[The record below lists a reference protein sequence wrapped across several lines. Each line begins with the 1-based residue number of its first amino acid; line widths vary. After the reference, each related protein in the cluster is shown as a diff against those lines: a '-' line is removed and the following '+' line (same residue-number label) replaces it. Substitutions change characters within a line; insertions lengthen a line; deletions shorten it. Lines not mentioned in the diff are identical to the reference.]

1 MTTHTLSADTSEDTI
16 LVTQSLAGS
25 RDAFGRIV
33 ERYQSLVCAV
43 AFSATGSVTRSE
55 DLAQET
61 FLTAW
66 QQLRQL
72 REPAKL
78 RAWLCGIARNTINAD
93 RRRQGREPIHRAAQ
107 LSEETEL
114 PAPEPAPASQ
124 VISNEEV
131 ALLWR
136 EVGQLPEIYRE
147 PFVLFYREHRSVAH
161 VAAALELSEDAVL
174 QRLSRGRKLLHER
187 MLVFVESALD
197 RTNPGKQ
204 FALGVQ
210 AALPLLAVGGQGAG
224 LATVKGAAMKGGG
237 LAGLSALAMPVA
249 GMLAAVG
256 VCWSSIRYAANPD
269 ERRFMKTWNLVLWSS
284 IGAFMLGLY
293 GADALGSAWHWE
305 VRTTLFAGV
314 GVWCC
319 YLMVLAMLLVVMY
332 RRGVEGQRWPTGTPQ
347 EMPRGMLVGM
357 YCATSSWMIGL
368 AWMMG
373 DRVSAAFI
381 AVATIGMAAWN
392 VHARRHRTGVALH
405 QLTSGCQATLC
416 GVLLVVVNLRV
427 DRWLAPIYHVPLDE
441 MHRLLPMS
449 AIHVLTV
456 LLLGWIGALL
466 ALTGRKT

>member
-1 MTTHTLSADTSEDTI
+1 MTPPTLSAEASEDTA
-16 LVTQSLAGS
+16 LVAQSLAGS

-93 RRRQGREPIHRAAQ
+93 RRRQGREPVHQAAQ
-107 LSEETEL
+107 LTDEAEL

-124 VISNEEV
+124 AISNEEI

-147 PFVLFYREHRSVAH
+147 PFVLFYREHRSVSH

-210 AALPLLAVGGQGAG
+210 AALPLLAVGGQGAS
-224 LATVKGAAMKGGG
+224 LATMKGAAMKGGG
-237 LAGLSALAMPVA
+237 FAGLSALALPVA
-249 GMLAAVG
+249 GMLAALS
-256 VCWSSIRYAANPD
+256 VCWGSVRNATDAD
-269 ERRFMKTWNLVLWSS
+269 ERRFLKIWNTVLWSS

-293 GADALGSAWHWE
+293 AVDAAGAAWHWE

-319 YLMVLAMLLVVMY
+319 YLMVLTMLLVVMY
-332 RRGVEGQRWPTGTPQ
+332 RAGAAGQRQPAGT
-347 EMPRGMLVGM
+347 PRGMLAGM
-357 YCATSSWMIGL
+357 YCATSCWITGL

-373 DRVSAAFI
+373 DRAAAWFI
-381 AVATIGMAAWN
+381 AIATVGIAAQN
-392 VHARRHRTGVALH
+392 LRGLRHRNGLAAH
-405 QLTSGCQATLC
+405 QLTSGSHAALC
-416 GVLLVVVNLRV
+416 LVLLLVVNLRV
-427 DRWLAPIYHVPLDE
+427 DRWLAPIYHVSLDE
-441 MHRLLPMS
+441 MHRLLPM
-449 AIHVLTV
+449 AAVHVLT
-456 LLLGWIGALL
+456 LLLLAWVGALL
-466 ALTGRKT
+466 ALTRRNA

>member
-1 MTTHTLSADTSEDTI
+1 MTTQTLSAEASEDTT
-16 LVTQSLAGS
+16 LVAQSLAGS

-78 RAWLCGIARNTINAD
+78 RAWLCGIARNTANAD
-93 RRRQGREPIHRAAQ
+93 RRRQGREPVHQAAQ
-107 LSEETEL
+107 LTDEADL
-114 PAPEPAPASQ
+114 PAPDPAPTSQ

-224 LATVKGAAMKGGG
+224 LATMKGAAMKGGG
-237 LAGLSALAMPVA
+237 FAGLSALVMPVA
-249 GMLAAVG
+249 GLLAALG
-256 VCWSSIRYAANPD
+256 VCWGSIRYAADPD

-284 IGAFMLGLY
+284 IGAFTLGLY
-293 GADALGSAWHWE
+293 GVDAMGSAWHWE

-332 RRGVEGQRWPTGTPQ
+332 HRGVEGQRRPAGTPW
-347 EMPRGMLVGM
+347 GMLAGM
-357 YCATSSWMIGL
+357 YCATSSWIIGL
-368 AWMMG
+368 AWMMS
-373 DRVSAAFI
+373 DRASAGFI
-381 AVATIGMAAWN
+381 VLATLAMATWN

-405 QLTSGCQATLC
+405 QLTSGCQAALC
-416 GVLLVVVNLRV
+416 AVLLLVVNLRV
-427 DRWLAPIYHVPLDE
+427 DRWLAPIYNVSLDE

-449 AIHVLTV
+449 AIHILTA
-456 LLLGWIGALL
+456 LLLAWVGALL
-466 ALTGRKT
+466 ALPGRKA

>member
-1 MTTHTLSADTSEDTI
+1 MTTQMLSAEASEDTA
-16 LVTQSLAGS
+16 LVAQSLAGS

-78 RAWLCGIARNTINAD
+78 RAWLCGIARNTVNAD
-93 RRRQGREPIHRAAQ
+93 RRRQGREPVHQAVQ
-107 LSEETEL
+107 LTDEADL

-124 VISNEEV
+124 MISNEEV

-147 PFVLFYREHRSVAH
+147 TFVLFYREHRSVAH

-224 LATVKGAAMKGGG
+224 LATMKGAAMKGGG
-237 LAGLSALAMPVA
+237 FAGLSALALPVA
-249 GMLAAVG
+249 GMLAALS
-256 VCWSSIRYAANPD
+256 VCWGSIRNATDAD
-269 ERRFMKTWNLVLWSS
+269 ARRFLKIWNTALWSS

-293 GADALGSAWHWE
+293 AVDALGSAGHWE

-319 YLMVLAMLLVVMY
+319 YLMVLTMLLVVMY
-332 RRGVEGQRWPTGTPQ
+332 RVGAEGQPRPAAGTP
-347 EMPRGMLVGM
+347 PGMLAGM
-357 YCATSSWMIGL
+357 YFATSAWITGL

-373 DRVSAAFI
+373 DRAAAGFI
-381 AVATIGMAAWN
+381 AVATVVMAAWN
-392 VHARRHRTGVALH
+392 LHGLRHRTGLAAH
-405 QLTSGCQATLC
+405 QLTSGCHAALC
-416 GVLLVVVNLRV
+416 AVLLLVVNLRV
-427 DRWLAPIYHVPLDE
+427 DRWLAPIYNVSLDE
-441 MHRLLPMS
+441 MHRLLPMA
-449 AIHVLTV
+449 AIHVLTL
-456 LLLGWIGALL
+456 LLLGWVGALL
-466 ALTGRKT
+466 ALTGRKA